1 MLPYQE
7 RGGSETVTNIISAAE
22 ITGAADLM
30 NAYMSG
36 GFLAD
41 FVTVMASSM
50 ALSGGNALIIA
61 LAALTLPPARR
72 LQGVVLGTVAAIL
85 ARALIACLP
94 AALLNVPCLKL
105 CCGLLILVIGLK
117 LILDGHSPQGKKEVS
132 GGSMKAFL
140 MIILADLAMS
150 PDNILAMAGAST
162 GNPALAFLGLSFSI
176 PIVAFG
182 GGFMSRLMG
191 HYPPAIYAGA
201 AILGKVAADTVL
213 ADPLTLRLLH
223 APGPALRYGAE
234 MLVAVGVV
242 AAGILL
248 VRLQDMR
255 HPPVPAPHSGPFH
268 VTGWDIR

>member
-1 MLPYQE
+1 MVPYQG
-7 RGGSETVTNIISAAE
+7 RGDSETVTNIISAAE

-85 ARALIACLP
+85 ARVLIACLP

-105 CCGLLILVIGLK
+105 CCGLLILTIGLK
-117 LILDGHSPQGKKEVS
+117 LILDGHSPQEKKEVS

-140 MIILADLAMS
+140 MIVLADLAMS

-176 PIVAFG
+176 PMVAFG
-182 GGFMSRLMG
+182 GGVMSRLMG

-242 AAGILL
+242 AAGIFL
-248 VRLQDMR
+248 VRLREMR